1 MEKTALK
8 NAQKLLEDV
17 QTEGLGLHKRE
28 ERAIGW
34 AIVAVA
40 TQIGRVATQLEVLN
54 KEFKGRV

>member
-8 NAQKLLEDV
+8 KAQELLSSA
-17 QTEGLGLHKRE
+17 EGDFKQKGE
-28 ERAIGW
+28 AGVGW
-34 AIVAVA
+34 AIIAVA